1 MARIDAVFQHNDGYK
16 YNLVYSTAKKF
27 LSSVSRLRDAVFL
40 HAVDYEKQMVIH
52 PSDLADY
59 RWKINHLDRHSLRSG
74 LK

>member
-27 LSSVSRLRDAVFL
+27 LSSVARLRDSVFL
-40 HAVDYEKQMVIH
+40 HAVDYEKQMVIY
-52 PSDLADY
+52 PSTLGDY
-59 RWKINHLDRHSLRSG
+59 RYNVNHLDRHSLRSG